1 MRYSLL
7 LLVAMAGV
15 AAGAAVMLVVGAPAT
30 DIKAADWLQFAGA
43 MIGVIFAIWGA
54 LAVEHWRQREAEG
67 KEELLLLTSMIALL
81 QAAKKFDTIVEYNED
96 FEDFVPQAQNAVSS
110 LEDAKDMIAL
120 VSSSA
125 KVRDLKLWRN
135 IRFVERKIKEHELL
149 YDPQRD
155 ILRSDQDL
163 ERIYNSFQIWVREI
177 EPVAT
182 RIVSGL
188 ERRRALA

>member
-1 MRYSLL
+1 M
-7 LLVAMAGV
+7 
-15 AAGAAVMLVVGAPAT
+15 
-30 DIKAADWLQFAGA
+30 
-43 MIGVIFAIWGA
+43 
-54 LAVEHWRQREAEG
+54 
-67 KEELLLLTSMIALL
+67 
-81 QAAKKFDTIVEYNED
+81 
-96 FEDFVPQAQNAVSS
+96 
-110 LEDAKDMIAL
+110 
-120 VSSSA
+120 
-125 KVRDLKLWRN
+125 RDLKLWRD

>member
-7 LLVAMAGV
+7 LLVAIAGV

-43 MIGVIFAIWGA
+43 MVGVIFAIWGA

-67 KEELLLLTSMIALL
+67 KEELLLLSSMIALL
-81 QAAKKFDTIVEYNED
+81 QAAKKFETIVEFDED
-96 FEDFVPQAQNAVSS
+96 FEDFVPQAQKAVSS

-125 KVRDLKLWRN
+125 KVRDLNLWRD

-149 YDPQRD
+149 YDPRRD

-163 ERIYNSFQIWVREI
+163 ERIYSSFQIWVREI

-182 RIVSGL
+182 RIVSRL
-188 ERRRALA
+188 KKRRSLV

>member
-120 VSSSA
+120 VGQGARSQIVA
-125 KVRDLKLWRN
+125 RHPVR
-135 IRFVERKIKEHELL
+135 
-149 YDPQRD
+149 
-155 ILRSDQDL
+155 
-163 ERIYNSFQIWVREI
+163 
-177 EPVAT
+177 
-182 RIVSGL
+182 
-188 ERRRALA
+188 